1 MAVVPIVSHA
11 AQDADDDGKA
21 AGSALID
28 TDQLVQ
34 MQDLIKDT
42 NSNLELFFLAI
53 GATGFS
59 DLTVAQWKV
68 GMAKLREKRR
78 RALEKAEGP

>member
-1 MAVVPIVSHA
+1 MGGA
-11 AQDADDDGKA
+11 DAG
-21 AGSALID
+21 LID

-34 MQDLIKDT
+34 MQDLLKET

-59 DLTVAQWKV
+59 DLTVKQWQT

-78 RALEKAEGP
+78 RALEKAEQP